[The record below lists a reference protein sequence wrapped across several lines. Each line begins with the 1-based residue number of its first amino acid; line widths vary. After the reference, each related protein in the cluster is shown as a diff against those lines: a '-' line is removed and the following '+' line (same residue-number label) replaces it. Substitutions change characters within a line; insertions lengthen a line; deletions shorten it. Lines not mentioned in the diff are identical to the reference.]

1 MFLFLEEN
9 RKEKQKLRVEKMA
22 TRPKQKY
29 QTTREQNA
37 LLEEFYRELDEEDQ
51 LFLGNRFVGEQ
62 NDTDT
67 DYDSDNNEADIA
79 AEDLEEEPTID
90 SNVEDLEVKPVEAV
104 IEQGNDELPT
114 KQKFKNLTEVL
125 NEANYSDVPAQKKR
139 TFHYS
144 DAKKTVN
151 IAWTTTKDYTIH
163 RKGTENIRKGKAGP
177 RGIAKNAKTPL
188 ESLELF
194 LTDEMIDKLV
204 IYTNASI
211 QPLLE
216 EFEDLLEDSDKYPHF
231 KLVDRIDT
239 SFIGILYLRAAF
251 RMNLLDREISS

>member
-1 MFLFLEEN
+1 
-9 RKEKQKLRVEKMA
+9 MA
-22 TRPKQKY
+22 TRPKRKY
-29 QTTREQNA
+29 QTTSGQNA
-37 LLEEFYRELDEEDQ
+37 LVEEFYRELDEEDK
-51 LFLGNRFVGEQ
+51 LFLGNRFVEE

-67 DYDSDNNEADIA
+67 DYESDNNEADTV

-90 SNVEDLEVKPVEAV
+90 SNVEDLEVEPVEAV
-104 IEQGNDELPT
+104 TEQGNDQLPT

-144 DAKKTVN
+144 DAIV
-151 IAWTTTKDYTIH
+151 IAWTTTKDETIH
-163 RKGTENIRKGKAGP
+163 RKGAENIHRGKAGP

-204 IYTNASI
+204 IYTNAQSNPCWKSLKIFLRIPISI
-211 QPLLE
+211 L
-216 EFEDLLEDSDKYPHF
+216 
-231 KLVDRIDT
+231 
-239 SFIGILYLRAAF
+239 
-251 RMNLLDREISS
+251 ISSWLIGSI

>member
-1 MFLFLEEN
+1 MFLFLEGKRE
-9 RKEKQKLRVEKMA
+9 EKQKLRVEKMA
-22 TRPKQKY
+22 TRPKRKY
-29 QTTREQNA
+29 QTTREQNS

-51 LFLGNRFVGEQ
+51 LFLGNRFLGEE

-67 DYDSDNNEADIA
+67 DYESDNNEADIDA
-79 AEDLEEEPTID
+79 GDLEEEPTID
-90 SNVEDLEVKPVEAV
+90 SNVEDLEVEPVEAV
-104 IEQGNDELPT
+104 TEQGNDELPT
-114 KQKFKNLTEVL
+114 KQKLKNLTEVL
-125 NEANYSDVPAQKKR
+125 NEANYSDVPAQKTC

-151 IAWTTTKDYTIH
+151 IAWTTTKDYTIN
-163 RKGTENIRKGKAGP
+163 RKGTENICKGKAGP

-194 LTDEMIDKLV
+194 LTDEMIDKLI

-216 EFEDLLEDSDKYPHF
+216 KFEDLLEDSNKYPHF
-231 KLVDRIDT
+231 KLVDWIDMKA
-239 SFIGILYLRAAF
+239 FIGILYL
-251 RMNLLDREISS
+251 